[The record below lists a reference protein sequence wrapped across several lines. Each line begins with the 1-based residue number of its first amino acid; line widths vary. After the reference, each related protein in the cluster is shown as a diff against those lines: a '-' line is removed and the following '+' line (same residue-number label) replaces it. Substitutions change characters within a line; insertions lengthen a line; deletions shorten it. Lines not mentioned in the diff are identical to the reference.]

1 MNPEEFKINSS
12 IIKKDRVHS
21 GSLLPGVAYDHK
33 LEKQQKL
40 IERFLGGSQQISRV
54 STTYRE

>member
-1 MNPEEFKINSS
+1 MNPEELKINSS
-12 IIKKDRVHS
+12 ITNKDRVHS

-33 LEKQQKL
+33 LEKQHKI
-40 IERFLGGSQQISRV
+40 IEKFLGGSQKISRV